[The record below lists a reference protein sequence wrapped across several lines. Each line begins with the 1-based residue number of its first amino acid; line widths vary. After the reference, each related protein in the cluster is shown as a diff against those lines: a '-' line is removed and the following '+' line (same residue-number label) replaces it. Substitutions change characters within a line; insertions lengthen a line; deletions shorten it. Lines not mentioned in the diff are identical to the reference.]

1 MKVYRIAIDGTC
13 YKPFICSGMRQ
24 SSLESL
30 YYEMGYIISGTEA
43 ITSGPN
49 SIYPR
54 IPDDDTGFYYFIFL
68 EDAIHFAV
76 YSEKPSTV
84 LKVME
89 FDFPEDVVYS
99 LIGWGGYHKADG
111 YNYGKRAETY
121 ISDSKIIGNR
131 INNSDID
138 KNIKRRIFLEEFRK
152 SILTLKNYH
161 DNNSYKIEGSGFD
174 EEKIKLLEMSDE
186 ELVGYIKGE
195 RYGRSSDDIYWW
207 FRNTGFPKELIKT
220 DAITQRSSMFLY
232 SLLDKRSEFEL
243 PELPEIA
250 AFNAEL
256 LAKNGLHL
264 DYSKSGIDCRIDYTR
279 LIEEGNYEK
288 AKDLLKSYRG

>member
-1 MKVYRIAIDGTC
+1 M
-13 YKPFICSGMRQ
+13 
-24 SSLESL
+24 
-30 YYEMGYIISGTEA
+30 
-43 ITSGPN
+43 
-49 SIYPR
+49 
-54 IPDDDTGFYYFIFL
+54 
-68 EDAIHFAV
+68 
-76 YSEKPSTV
+76 
-84 LKVME
+84 
-89 FDFPEDVVYS
+89 FD
-99 LIGWGGYHKADG
+99 
-111 YNYGKRAETY
+111 
-121 ISDSKIIGNR
+121 
-131 INNSDID
+131 
-138 KNIKRRIFLEEFRK
+138 K
-152 SILTLKNYH
+152 SI
-161 DNNSYKIEGSGFD
+161 SGFD

-186 ELVGYIKGE
+186 ELVGYIKGK

-207 FRNTGFPKELIKT
+207 FMNTGFPKELIKT

-232 SLLDKRSEFEL
+232 SLLDKRSKFEL